1 LTKKICVLGLGYIGL
16 PTASILANNGFE
28 VLGVDIN
35 DEIIKKL
42 NSGEL
47 HIEEPELKGIFLNA
61 FESKHLKISK
71 NPTKSDV
78 FIISVP
84 TPLTKENKA
93 ELKYVID
100 AADSIKEFLEKDNL
114 VILESTSPPG
124 TTEHIV
130 GRILEKYSGLKA
142 GKDFSL
148 AFCPERVLPGKIIHE
163 LVNND
168 RIIGGFDTKSSEKAE
183 EIYKSFV
190 RGSIFTSD
198 LKTAEIVKLVE
209 NTYRDVNLA
218 FANELTLICESY
230 NINVW
235 DVIKYAN
242 MHPRVN
248 ILNPGPG
255 VGGHCIPIDPWFV
268 IENIDYPNSL
278 IEKCRGI
285 NDMMPLIIKEKIIQI
300 TAGIKNPNVTLLGV
314 SYKENIGD
322 TRESPSNVIYRGL
335 LEKGVNAYAYDPIAE
350 NSKIM
355 LSSFE
360 KSFRDSDLLVLLVAH
375 NCYKKLDFK
384 QISKLMRTKNIFDC
398 RNFFDKNN
406 LKEFGFTYF
415 GI

>member
-1 LTKKICVLGLGYIGL
+1 MIKKICVLGLGYIGL

-42 NSGEL
+42 SSGEL

-61 FESKHLKISK
+61 FKSKHLKISK
-71 NPTKSDV
+71 KLEKSDI

-84 TPLTKENKA
+84 TPLNKENKA

-100 AADSIKEFLEKDNL
+100 AADSIKEYLEKGNL

-130 GRILEKYSGLKA
+130 GKILEKHSGLKA

-148 AFCPERVLPGKIIHE
+148 AFCPERVLPGKIIYE

-168 RIIGGFDTKSSEKAE
+168 RIIGGFDSESSERAGE
-183 EIYKSFV
+183 LYRSFV
-190 RGSIFTSD
+190 KGNIYTSD

-230 NINVW
+230 KINIW

-255 VGGHCIPIDPWFV
+255 VGGHCIPIDPWF
-268 IENIDYPNSL
+268 ILENIDYPDSL
-278 IEKCRGI
+278 IEKCRSI
-285 NDMMPLIIKEKIIQI
+285 NNNMPLIVSEKVIRII
-300 TAGIKNPNVTLLGV
+300 AGIKNPKVTLLGV
-314 SYKENIGD
+314 SYKENVGD
-322 TRESPSNVIYRGL
+322 TRESPSTIIYKKL
-335 LEKGVNAYAYDPIAE
+335 IEKGINIYIYDPVAE
-350 NSKIM
+350 NSKIKV
-355 LSSFE
+355 SSFE
-360 KSFRDSDLLVLLVAH
+360 ESFRDSDLLVLLVSH
-375 NCYKKLDFK
+375 NEYKELDLT
-384 QISKLMRTKNIFDC
+384 QISKLMRTRNIFDC
-398 RNFFDKNN
+398 RNFFDKNK
-406 LKEFGFTYF
+406 LEKYGFAF
-415 GI
+415 FRI